1 MEKFKSNRR
10 DIQFFSKKN
19 GKLLILHSEQ
29 ALVYAQRLEAN
40 PHVVSYEPCVLLE
53 KEGMTRVSPL
63 DIRGEYLDGS
73 TTWESSFLVEYEG
86 NTRVICELIED
97 AAQLQKRAV
106 VEKLELSRRY
116 WAGMGITDWKVVIF
130 EAKEEFTQE

>member
-29 ALVYAQRLEAN
+29 ALVYALRLEDN
-40 PHVVSYEPCVLLE
+40 PHVVSYEPCVFLE
-53 KEGMTRVSPL
+53 AEGMTRVSPL
-63 DIRGEYLDGS
+63 DIRAEYLDVS
-73 TTWESSFLVEYEG
+73 TTWESSFLVEHG
-86 NTRVICELIED
+86 DGTRGICELVECSES
-97 AAQLQKRAV
+97 LQKRAV

-116 WAGMGITDWKVVIF
+116 WAGMGISDWRVVIF
-130 EAKEEFTQE
+130 KARDEISQK